1 MKEGSP
7 IPVVKIFGKHLCLG
21 SIQIKMYFS
30 ISSS

>member
-7 IPVVKIFGKHLCLG
+7 IPVVKIFGEQLRLG
-21 SIQIKMYFS
+21 SIQIKMYFP